1 MNASKRRIFFLLTI
15 ITILGMALTSSLY
28 SDLDT
33 INDNKEKIAIL
44 EEKYEVLQKEEK
56 SLSSDVLKL
65 SDDEYMMRYAKEKY
79 MYSSDG
85 EIILRLS

>member
-1 MNASKRRIFFLLTI
+1 MNASKRRIFFLLI
-15 ITILGMALTSSLY
+15 FIFILVTGLSSSLY

-33 INDNKEKIAIL
+33 INDNKEKITIL
-44 EEKYEVLQKEEK
+44 EEKHELLQKEEK